1 MFVVFPRKRS
11 FETTLSP
18 KQIYRRFDK
27 AIIPFKA
34 RGSVVG
40 VSNFIKKYKTAEV
53 YYGYRN
59 GEKIRVSHHAPRKTD
74 GSSTTFYGSIKKVQG
89 GSVIQGK
96 IMKPLSTCIFGA
108 ICIIAMLFLAL
119 VCAALKIYTGAAVFA
134 LAAAVT
140 FVILFRDG
148 GKSAKLTAF
157 LEEIIRNDERT
168 DKNG

>member
-1 MFVVFPRKRS
+1 MFIVFPKKTS
-11 FETTLSP
+11 FESELSP
-18 KQIYRRFDK
+18 KQIYRSFDRK
-27 AIIPFKA
+27 IIPFKA

-40 VSNFIKKYKTAEV
+40 VSKFIKKYKTAEV

-59 GEKIRVSHHAPRKTD
+59 SEKIRVSHHAPRKTD
-74 GSSTTFYGSIKKVQG
+74 GSSTTFYGSIKKVSG
-89 GSVIQGK
+89 GSIIQGR
-96 IMKPLSTCIFGA
+96 IMKPVSTCIFGA
-108 ICIIAMLFLAL
+108 VCIIAMLFLAL
-119 VCAALKIYTGAAVFA
+119 VCAALEIYTGAAVFA

-157 LEEIIRNDERT
+157 LEEITRTDERT